1 MKSFSDFKK
10 EYFYNVDNSH
20 TFAIFNKNTNKFLQY
35 YEIVKDNAN
44 NKYRI
49 FVIPLSFIRPEV
61 FDSQIDA
68 EEWIKQKDV
77 IISKKVFLSYHLEKI
92 EVEWG

>member
-1 MKSFSDFKK
+1 MKSFNDFKK
-10 EYFYNVDNSH
+10 EYFDNVNNSH
-20 TFAIFNKNTNKFLQY
+20 TFAIFNKRTNKFLQY
-35 YEIVKDNAN
+35 YEIIKDKAN

-61 FDSQIDA
+61 FDSQTDA

-77 IISKKVFLSYHLEKI
+77 IVSKKAFLSYHLEKI
-92 EVEWG
+92 EE

>member
-10 EYFYNVDNSH
+10 EYFNNVHNSH
-20 TFAIFNKNTNKFLQY
+20 TFAIFSKNTNKFLQY
-35 YEIVKDNAN
+35 YEIVKDNTN

-61 FDSQIDA
+61 FDSQIEA
-68 EEWIKQKDV
+68 EKWIKQKDV
-77 IISKKVFLSYHLEKI
+77 IISKKAFLSYHLEKI
-92 EVEWG
+92 EE

>member
-1 MKSFSDFKK
+1 VKSFSDFKK
-10 EYFYNVDNSH
+10 EYFNDVRNSH
-20 TFAIFNKNTNKFLQY
+20 TFAIFSKDTNKFLQY

-61 FDSQIDA
+61 FDSQIEA
-68 EEWIKQKDV
+68 EKWIKQKDV
-77 IISKKVFLSYHLEKI
+77 IISKKTFLSYRLEKI
-92 EVEWG
+92 ED